1 MKVQT
6 RRIVSIHKA
15 PVCMHSR
22 ANTPFH
28 RQQGVALISA
38 MLVVTMV
45 ATLASVALWQ
55 QWRHVEV
62 ESAERQRIQS
72 SWLLSGAFDWTRLI
86 LREDALAGVAGASL
100 TSGSGQVS
108 ATGGIDHLGEPWALP
123 LKEAKL
129 STFLAQDQ
137 QLREGDPE
145 VFLSGQV
152 TDAQSRINLS
162 QWVEP
167 NDAKGQARLSPTM
180 QLRMSRLFGV
190 LGLPGTELETLSQA
204 WLVATQAARS
214 RRSASIGAERP
225 SNASNASIASALL
238 PLQTGQL
245 QWLGIRAETVAALAP
260 FVTILP
266 ESTPV
271 NLNTASAE
279 VIYASVAGLDLSSA
293 QKFVQ
298 ARGQSHF
305 DNLTDTAKALGVKS
319 LDTGQ
324 FSVSSR
330 YFEVWGRLRLED
342 RTQEETAL
350 IFRDAGNTRLV
361 WRQKI
366 AGILPPANQE
376 SLLQSK
382 KL

>member
-1 MKVQT
+1 MKAET

-15 PVCMHSR
+15 PLCMHSR
-22 ANTPFH
+22 AKTLPH

-38 MLVVTMV
+38 MLVVTLV

-72 SWLLSGAFDWTRLI
+72 SWLLNGAFDWTRLI

-180 QLRMSRLFGV
+180 QLRLSRLFGV
-190 LGLPGTELETLSQA
+190 LGLPGSELETMGQA
-204 WLVATQAARS
+204 WLAATQAARS
-214 RRSASIGAERP
+214 RSAGVGSGGV
-225 SNASNASIASALL
+225 SNASALL
-238 PLQTGQL
+238 PQQMGQL
-245 QWLGIRAETVAALAP
+245 QWLGVRAETVAALAP

-271 NLNTASAE
+271 NLNTASPE
-279 VIYASVAGLDLSSA
+279 VIYASVGGLDLSSA

-305 DNLTDTAKALGVKS
+305 VNLTDAAKALGVKS

-324 FSVSSR
+324 FSLGSR

-350 IFRDAGNTRLV
+350 ILRDAGNTSLV

-376 SLLQSK
+376 SLLQSNK
-382 KL
+382 P